1 MNNEALALA
10 IQEQTK
16 VLAGLVSQGQVTS
29 KAQEHAFA
37 KTVNDLVSAL
47 KSGDLVQKQDALA
60 AGHAGTLLHGPGG
73 MFNTPGLSDTLISTH
88 VRARGL
94 GQLLPAFPTNETT
107 PYYGFITGFGD
118 TTGTEPNA
126 PCDDAPAGYMKSGT
140 LTAKLGHMARDTQTI
155 RLPDTIKKINR
166 SDFTDLSLL
175 NSVLNP
181 DSSGVY
187 MPPSLNEQGMLDM
200 VTKAEQVIAG
210 IGMERL
216 LSALLWS
223 GDGTGASDM
232 PGGGY
237 IEFPGLDNQI
247 ATGQLDAETGAAMA
261 SADSLV
267 LNFGYQDIATSDI
280 VEFIEEAEDF
290 NYNLAEDTGIG
301 PVEGVLVMRPNAF
314 RALTSVWPIQ
324 YNTQPEM
331 AIIAGSEARV
341 IIDARANINDRDAM
355 RNGLYLDVNGKRLN
369 VVLDN
374 GIVEE
379 NNATN
384 PTDLDA
390 YEFASAIYFV
400 PLKVVGGLPVTYWE
414 FLDHQLSV
422 PQESLLNGLQTW
434 YTDSGRW
441 LWSIDGKFTCFKL
454 KMETDPRV
462 VLRTPHLA
470 WKIQDVKYSRMVP
483 LRDPDPE
490 NEYWVDGG
498 VSIRNLSPKQYA
510 AWL

>member
-1 MNNEALALA
+1 MNETALAQA

-16 VLAGLVSQGQVTS
+16 VLADLVTQGQVTN
-29 KAQEHAFA
+29 KAQDTAFA
-37 KTVNDLVSAL
+37 KTVNDLVTAL

-107 PYYGFITGFGD
+107 PYFGFITGFGD
-118 TTGTEPNA
+118 TTGSEPNA
-126 PCDDAPAGYMKSGT
+126 PCDDAPHGYMKSGT

-166 SDFTDLSLL
+166 SDFTDLRLI
-175 NSVLNP
+175 NGVLNP

-210 IGMERL
+210 VNMERL
-216 LSALLWS
+216 LSTLLWS

-247 ATGQLDAETGAAMA
+247 ATGQLDAETGVAMA
-261 SADSLV
+261 AADSLV
-267 LNFGYQDIATSDI
+267 LDFGYQDIATSDI
-280 VEFIEEAEDF
+280 VEFVEEAEDF
-290 NYNLAEDTGIG
+290 SYNLAEDTGIG
-301 PVEGVLVMRPNAF
+301 PVEGVVVMRPNAF

-341 IIDARANINDRDAM
+341 IIDARANVDERDNM
-355 RNGLYLDVNGKRLN
+355 RNQLYIDVNGKRLS
-369 VVLDN
+369 VVLDT

-379 NNATN
+379 NNGTN
-384 PTDLDA
+384 PGDLDA
-390 YEFASAIYFV
+390 YEFASAIYYV
-400 PLKVVGGLPVTYWE
+400 PLKVIGGLPVTYWE
-414 FLDHQLSV
+414 YLDHQLSV

-434 YTDSGRW
+434 FTDSGRW

-470 WKIQDVKYSRMVP
+470 WKIQDVKYSRLVP
-483 LRDPDPE
+483 LRDPDPD
-490 NEYWVDGG
+490 NSYWVDGG
-498 VSIRNLSPKQYA
+498 VSIRNLSPTQYA